1 MEYNENPSISSSLDS
16 TCSQKMV
23 TVTKFLDNGN
33 GKYFKAL
40 YTFTKIRPAD
50 HQSCKEKSCLIQ
62 ETFHFHLQHVLLKV
76 QIDVPIN
83 SADPP
88 L

>member
-1 MEYNENPSISSSLDS
+1 MENTLKPYTPLPKYAQQTANLAKKNP
-16 TCSQKMV
+16 
-23 TVTKFLDNGN
+23 
-33 GKYFKAL
+33 AL
-40 YTFTKIRPAD
+40 YK
-50 HQSCKEKSCLIQ
+50 